1 MHPLRKRNVD
11 LTKGNAHAHTPS
23 AKPMKFDT
31 PGRKRLRSLKIG
43 PSDLTKQLNDSSGGE
58 LNSSTVS
65 RWLSGDSR
73 PESFHRALIKRLWRI
88 EETDWLLHKERIALA
103 GAKGAA

>member
-1 MHPLRKRNVD
+1 MRTCKGA
-11 LTKGNAHAHTPS
+11 LTVSHAYAHS
-23 AKPMKFDT
+23 LDVKFDT
-31 PGRKRLRSLKIG
+31 PGRERLKALNIG
-43 PSDLTKQLNDSSGGE
+43 PSELTRQLNQASGGE

-73 PESFHRALIKRLWRI
+73 PESFHRSLIKRLWLI
-88 EETDWLLHKERIALA
+88 EEPDWLTPKERIALE